1 MSNSGFEQNQFQR
14 SNRNNF
20 ENNRSNSRNRFG
32 GNKDNSGFRIRL
44 SENEMQAAKVIQEKF
59 QLKSTVAVL
68 GFAVRTLSDLVKN
81 EELKDTLNKYL
92 VENKRFSSN
101 SNLKVSESEEKASS
115 PDPFAR
121 PVRDQ
126 TPKSTHKENESGDA
140 N

>member
-32 GNKDNSGFRIRL
+32 GNKENSGFRIRL

-68 GFAVRTLSDLVKN
+68 GFAVRTLSDLVKD
-81 EELKDTLNKYL
+81 EELKDTINKY
-92 VENKRFSSN
+92 VTENKRLSSN
-101 SNLKVSESEEKASS
+101 SNLKISESERASL
-115 PDPFAR
+115 PNPFER

-126 TPKSTHKENESGDA
+126 TPKSTPNENESGDA
-140 N
+140 K

>member
-32 GNKDNSGFRIRL
+32 GNKEHSGFRIRL
-44 SENEMQAAKVIQEKF
+44 SENEMKAAKVIQEKF

-92 VENKRFSSN
+92 IENKRFSSN
-101 SNLKVSESEEKASS
+101 SNFKVSESEEKDSS

-126 TPKSTHKENESGDA
+126 TTKSTPKENESGDA
-140 N
+140 K

>member
-32 GNKDNSGFRIRL
+32 GNKENSGFRIRL

-81 EELKDTLNKYL
+81 EELKDTLNKY
-92 VENKRFSSN
+92 VIESKRFSSN
-101 SNLKVSESEEKASS
+101 RKLKVSESEEKASS

-126 TPKSTHKENESGDA
+126 TPKSTPKENESGDA

>member
-1 MSNSGFEQNQFQR
+1 MSNSGFEKNQFQR

-20 ENNRSNSRNRFG
+20 ENNRSHSRNRFG
-32 GNKDNSGFRIRL
+32 GNKENSGFRIRL
-44 SENEMQAAKVIQEKF
+44 SENEIQAAKVIQEKF

-81 EELKDTLNKYL
+81 EALKDTLNKY
-92 VENKRFSSN
+92 VIESKRFSSN
-101 SNLKVSESEEKASS
+101 SKFKVSESEEKGSS

-126 TPKSTHKENESGDA
+126 TPKSTTKENESGDA

>member
-1 MSNSGFEQNQFQR
+1 MSNSNFEQNQFQR

-32 GNKDNSGFRIRL
+32 GNKENSGFRIRL

-81 EELKDTLNKYL
+81 EELKDILNKY
-92 VENKRFSSN
+92 VIENKRFSSN

-126 TPKSTHKENESGDA
+126 TTKSTPKENESGDA

>member
-14 SNRNNF
+14 TNRNNF

-32 GNKDNSGFRIRL
+32 GNKENSGFRIRL

-59 QLKSTVAVL
+59 KLKSTIAVL

-81 EELKDTLNKYL
+81 EELKDTLNKYEI
-92 VENKRFSSN
+92 ENKRFSSN
-101 SNLKVSESEEKASS
+101 RRLKVSESEEKASS

-121 PVRDQ
+121 PVKDQ
-126 TPKSTHKENESGDA
+126 APKSTPKENESGDT

>member
-1 MSNSGFEQNQFQR
+1 MSNSGFERNQFQR

-32 GNKDNSGFRIRL
+32 GNKENSGFRIRL
-44 SENEMQAAKVIQEKF
+44 SDNEMKAAKVIQDKF

-68 GFAVRTLSDLVKN
+68 GFAVRTLGDLVKDD
-81 EELKDTLNKYL
+81 ELKDTLNKY
-92 VENKRFSSN
+92 VTENKRFSPKSN
-101 SNLKVSESEEKASS
+101 IKISDSEEKASL
-115 PDPFAR
+115 PNPFER

-126 TPKSTHKENESGDA
+126 TPKSTPKENESGDA

>member
-1 MSNSGFEQNQFQR
+1 MPNSSFEQTQFQR

-32 GNKDNSGFRIRL
+32 GNKEHSGFRIRL
-44 SENEMQAAKVIQEKF
+44 SENEMKAAKIIQEKF

-68 GFAVRTLSDLVKN
+68 GFAVRTLGELVNDEK
-81 EELKDTLNKYL
+81 LKDTLNNY
-92 VENKRFSSN
+92 VIENKKYSSN
-101 SNLKVSESEEKASS
+101 NNLKVSPSEEKASS

-126 TPKSTHKENESGDA
+126 TPKSDPKEIKSGDE

>member
-1 MSNSGFEQNQFQR
+1 MSDSSFDQNQFQR

-20 ENNRSNSRNRFG
+20 ENNRSNSRNKFG
-32 GNKDNSGFRIRL
+32 GSREHSGFRIRL
-44 SENEMQAAKVIQEKF
+44 SDNEIKAAKTIQEKF

-68 GFAVRTLSDLVKN
+68 GFAVRTLSELVKD
-81 EELKDTLNKYL
+81 EELKDTINKY
-92 VENKRFSSN
+92 VTEKKNFSSRRD
-101 SNLKVSESEEKASS
+101 LKFSKSEEKLSS

-126 TPKSTHKENESGDA
+126 TPKATAKQNESGDE

>member
-1 MSNSGFEQNQFQR
+1 MPNSSFEQTQFQR
-14 SNRNNF
+14 GNRNNF

-32 GNKDNSGFRIRL
+32 GNKENSGFRIRL

-81 EELKDTLNKYL
+81 EELKDTFNKY
-92 VENKRFSSN
+92 VIENKRFSSN
-101 SNLKVSESEEKASS
+101 RKLQVSELEEKASS

-126 TPKSTHKENESGDA
+126 TPKSTPKENESGDA

>member
-32 GNKDNSGFRIRL
+32 GNKENSGFRIRL
-44 SENEMQAAKVIQEKF
+44 SENEMQAARVIQEKF

-126 TPKSTHKENESGDA
+126 TTKSTPKENESGDA

>member
-32 GNKDNSGFRIRL
+32 GNKENSGFRIRL
-44 SENEMQAAKVIQEKF
+44 SDNEMKAAKVIQDKF

-68 GFAVRTLSDLVKN
+68 GFAVRTLSDLVK
-81 EELKDTLNKYL
+81 EEEVKDILNKY
-92 VENKRFSSN
+92 VTENKKFSSN
-101 SNLKVSESEEKASS
+101 RNFKISESEKKASL
-115 PDPFAR
+115 PNPFER

-126 TPKSTHKENESGDA
+126 TPKSTPIENESGDA

>member
-32 GNKDNSGFRIRL
+32 GNKENSGFRIRL

-92 VENKRFSSN
+92 VENKKFSSN
-101 SNLKVSESEEKASS
+101 SNLRVSESEEKASS

-126 TPKSTHKENESGDA
+126 TTKSTPKENESGDT

>member
-32 GNKDNSGFRIRL
+32 GNKENSGFRIRL
-44 SENEMQAAKVIQEKF
+44 SENEMKAAKTIQEKF

-68 GFAVRTLSDLVKN
+68 GFAVRTLSELVKD
-81 EELKDTLNKYL
+81 EKLEDTISKY
-92 VENKRFSSN
+92 VTENKKFSSN
-101 SNLKVSESEEKASS
+101 NNSKFSELEKKAIS

-126 TPKSTHKENESGDA
+126 TSKPTPKENESGDE

>member
-1 MSNSGFEQNQFQR
+1 MSNSGFERNQFQR

-32 GNKDNSGFRIRL
+32 GNKENSGFRIRL

-81 EELKDTLNKYL
+81 EELKDTFNKY
-92 VENKRFSSN
+92 VIENKRFSSN
-101 SNLKVSESEEKASS
+101 RKLQVSELEEKASS

-126 TPKSTHKENESGDA
+126 TPKSTPKENESGDA

>member
-32 GNKDNSGFRIRL
+32 GNKENSGFRIRL

-81 EELKDTLNKYL
+81 EELKETLNKYL
-92 VENKRFSSN
+92 IESKRFSSN
-101 SNLKVSESEEKASS
+101 SKLKVSESEEKASS

-126 TPKSTHKENESGDA
+126 TPKSTPKENESGDT

>member
-1 MSNSGFEQNQFQR
+1 MSDSSFDQNQFQR

-20 ENNRSNSRNRFG
+20 ENNRSNSRNKFG
-32 GNKDNSGFRIRL
+32 GSRENSGFRIRL
-44 SENEMQAAKVIQEKF
+44 SDNEIKAAKTIQEKF

-68 GFAVRTLSDLVKN
+68 GFAVRTLSELVKD
-81 EELKDTLNKYL
+81 EELKGTINKY
-92 VENKRFSSN
+92 VTEKKNFSSRRDFKF
-101 SNLKVSESEEKASS
+101 SKSEEKSSS

-126 TPKSTHKENESGDA
+126 TPKATAKQNESGDE

>member
-1 MSNSGFEQNQFQR
+1 MSNSGFERNQFQR

-32 GNKDNSGFRIRL
+32 GNKENSGFRIRL
-44 SENEMQAAKVIQEKF
+44 SENEMKAAKVIQDKF

-92 VENKRFSSN
+92 IESKRFSSN
-101 SNLKVSESEEKASS
+101 SKLKVSESEEKASS

-126 TPKSTHKENESGDA
+126 TPKSTPKENESGDA

>member
-32 GNKDNSGFRIRL
+32 GSKENSGFRIRL
-44 SENEMQAAKVIQEKF
+44 SENEMKAAKVIQEKF

-68 GFAVRTLSDLVKN
+68 GFAVRTLSDLVKD
-81 EELKDTLNKYL
+81 EELKETINKY
-92 VENKRFSSN
+92 VTENKRFSSN
-101 SNLKVSESEEKASS
+101 SNLKISESEEKTSL
-115 PDPFAR
+115 PNPFER
-121 PVRDQ
+121 PVREQ
-126 TPKSTHKENESGDA
+126 TSKPTPKENESGDA

>member
-32 GNKDNSGFRIRL
+32 GSKENSGFRIRL
-44 SENEMQAAKVIQEKF
+44 SENEMKAAKTIQEKF

-68 GFAVRTLSDLVKN
+68 GFAVRTLGELVKD
-81 EELKDTLNKYL
+81 EELIDTINKY
-92 VENKRFSSN
+92 VKENKNFSSKR
-101 SNLKVSESEEKASS
+101 NLKVPNSEEKDSS

-126 TPKSTHKENESGDA
+126 TPKATAKENESGDD

>member
-32 GNKDNSGFRIRL
+32 GNKENSGFRIRL
-44 SENEMQAAKVIQEKF
+44 SDNEMKAAKVIQDKF

-68 GFAVRTLSDLVKN
+68 GFAVRTLSDLVKD
-81 EELKDTLNKYL
+81 EELKETLNKY
-92 VENKRFSSN
+92 VTENKRFSSN
-101 SNLKVSESEEKASS
+101 SNLKISESEEKA
-115 PDPFAR
+115 PLPNPFER

-126 TPKSTHKENESGDA
+126 APKSTPKENESGDA

>member
-32 GNKDNSGFRIRL
+32 GNKENSGFRIRL

-81 EELKDTLNKYL
+81 EELKDTLNKY
-92 VENKRFSSN
+92 VTENKRFSSN
-101 SNLKVSESEEKASS
+101 NNFKFSQSEEKISS

-121 PVRDQ
+121 PVKDQ
-126 TPKSTHKENESGDA
+126 SPKSTPKENESGDE

>member
-32 GNKDNSGFRIRL
+32 GNKENSGFRIRL
-44 SENEMQAAKVIQEKF
+44 SENEIKAAKIIQEKF

-68 GFAVRTLSDLVKN
+68 GFAVRTLSELVKDEKLN
-81 EELKDTLNKYL
+81 ETINKY
-92 VENKRFSSN
+92 VTENKKFSSN
-101 SNLKVSESEEKASS
+101 NNSRFSGSEKKDPS

-126 TPKSTHKENESGDA
+126 TSKPTPKENESGDE

>member
-32 GNKDNSGFRIRL
+32 GNKEHSGFRIRL
-44 SENEMQAAKVIQEKF
+44 SENEMKAAKVIQEKF

-68 GFAVRTLSDLVKN
+68 GFAVRTLSELVKD
-81 EELKDTLNKYL
+81 EELKDTLNKY
-92 VENKRFSSN
+92 VTENKKFSFN
-101 SNLKVSESEEKASS
+101 SNLKSSESEEKASS

-126 TPKSTHKENESGDA
+126 TTKSTPKENESGDA

>member
-32 GNKDNSGFRIRL
+32 GNKENSGFRIRL
-44 SENEMQAAKVIQEKF
+44 SENEMKAAKAIQEKF

-68 GFAVRTLSDLVKN
+68 GFAVRTLSDLVKD
-81 EELKDTLNKYL
+81 EELKDTLNKY
-92 VENKRFSSN
+92 VTENKKFSSN
-101 SNLKVSESEEKASS
+101 NNFKFSESEEKISS

-121 PVRDQ
+121 PVKDQ
-126 TPKSTHKENESGDA
+126 SPKSTPKENESGDA

>member
-1 MSNSGFEQNQFQR
+1 MSNSSFEQNQFQR

-32 GNKDNSGFRIRL
+32 GNKENSGFRIRL

-81 EELKDTLNKYL
+81 EELKDTLNKY
-92 VENKRFSSN
+92 VIESKRFSSN
-101 SNLKVSESEEKASS
+101 SKLKVSESEEKASS

-126 TPKSTHKENESGDA
+126 TPKSTPKENESGDA

>member
-14 SNRNNF
+14 NNRNNF

-32 GNKDNSGFRIRL
+32 GNREHSGFRIRL
-44 SENEMQAAKVIQEKF
+44 SENEMKAAKVIQEKF

-68 GFAVRTLSDLVKN
+68 GFAVRTLGELVKD
-81 EELKDTLNKYL
+81 EELKDTINKY
-92 VENKRFSSN
+92 VTDNKKLSSN
-101 SNLKVSESEEKASS
+101 TKSRVSYSEQKDSS

-121 PVRDQ
+121 PLRDQ
-126 TPKSTHKENESGDA
+126 TPKTTPKENESGDV